1 MTSNFLDRSKL
12 FKEEQ
17 PDISDESEIS
27 DTAVHKHIMY
37 TINEFYKSSMR
48 FQKKKHIQNNW
59 KDIEIKSILILGQAE
74 YSSARINSTW
84 LFWTAWCKS
93 TKT

>member
-12 FKEEQ
+12 FKEAQ
-17 PDISDESEIS
+17 PDVSDESEIS

-48 FQKKKHIQNNW
+48 FKTKK
-59 KDIEIKSILILGQAE
+59 E
-74 YSSARINSTW
+74 T
-84 LFWTAWCKS
+84 
-93 TKT
+93 

>member
-17 PDISDESEIS
+17 QTDISDESEIS
-27 DTAVHKHIMY
+27 DRAVHKHIMY

-48 FQKKKHIQNNW
+48 FKTKQKRNIV
-59 KDIEIKSILILGQAE
+59 E
-74 YSSARINSTW
+74 
-84 LFWTAWCKS
+84 
-93 TKT
+93 